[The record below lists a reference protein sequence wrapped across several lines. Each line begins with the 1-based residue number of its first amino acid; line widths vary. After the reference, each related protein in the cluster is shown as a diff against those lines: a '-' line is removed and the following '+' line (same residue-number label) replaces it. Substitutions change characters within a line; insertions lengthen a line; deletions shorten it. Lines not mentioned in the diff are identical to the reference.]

1 MEILKLAVRVFVVSV
16 LIVTVLAIT
25 SHKKQT
31 PYPFKDLTA
40 PVVIVYLKTYNVPQ
54 AVNKA
59 EKQVQRFKGYYGLKL
74 ESITYYNYDGNK
86 YYSYEFVILY
96 AKGS

>member
-1 MEILKLAVRVFVVSV
+1 MEILKLAVIVFVVSV

-31 PYPFKDLTA
+31 PYPFKDLT
-40 PVVIVYLKTYNVPQ
+40 PEVIVSLKTYNVPQ

-59 EKQVQRFKGYYGLKL
+59 EKQVQIFKYYGLKL
-74 ESITYYNYDGNK
+74 ISITYYNYDGNK
-86 YYSYEFVILY
+86 YYSYEFVILMP
-96 AKGS
+96 K